1 MIVKEL
7 TGSAGCCLRNDRRID
22 LGEYRVI
29 EVHEAVGAVN
39 NSIADETRRKLS
51 KEKVFLVNLMA
62 SPGAGKTSV
71 LLRLAE
77 LLKGKYRVGVME
89 ADIDAEVDAMRMERA
104 DIPTIQVHTAG
115 RCAMDAKMTAE
126 ALEEYDHEGLDFI
139 FLENIGNLVCPA
151 EDDTGAMRNVC
162 ILSYPEGDDKPLKYP
177 LMFEVCDAVIINK
190 VDTSDFFPFDREK
203 AVERIRARN
212 PKSEIFFV
220 SAKTGE
226 GFESLVKWL
235 IEQKKREEN

>member
-1 MIVKEL
+1 
-7 TGSAGCCLRNDRRID
+7 

-39 NSIADETRRKLS
+39 DAIADETRRMLS
-51 KEKVFLVNLMA
+51 EKKVFFVNLMA

-71 LLRLAE
+71 LLKIAG
-77 LLKGKYRVGVME
+77 LLKGKYKVGVME
-89 ADIDAEVDAMRMERA
+89 ADIEAEVDAERMERA
-104 DIPTIQVHTAG
+104 DIPTIEVHTAG

-126 ALEEYDHEGLDFI
+126 ALKEYQYEGLDFI

-151 EDDTGAMRNVC
+151 EDDTGAMKNIC

-190 VDTSDFFPFDREK
+190 TDTAEFFPFDREK
-203 AVERIRARN
+203 AVKRIKDRN
-212 PKSEIFFV
+212 PASQIFFV

-226 GFESLVKWL
+226 GFEPLVKWL
-235 IEQKKREEN
+235 IEEKKREEN

>member
-1 MIVKEL
+1 M
-7 TGSAGCCLRNDRRID
+7 
-22 LGEYRVI
+22 GEFRVI

-39 NSIADETRRKLS
+39 NAIADETRRMLS
-51 KEKVFLVNLMA
+51 EKNIFLINLMA

-77 LLKGKYRVGVME
+77 LFRGKYKVGVME
-89 ADIDAEVDAMRMERA
+89 ADIDAEVDAERMERA
-104 DIPTIQVHTAG
+104 DIPTIQVHTSG
-115 RCAMDAKMTAE
+115 RCAMDAKMTAD
-126 ALEEYDHEGLDFI
+126 ALKEYPYDGLDFI

-151 EDDTGAMRNVC
+151 EDDTGAMKNVC

-190 VDTSDFFPFDREK
+190 IDTSDYFSFDREK

>member
-7 TGSAGCCLRNDRRID
+7 TGGAGCCLRNDRRID

-203 AVERIRARN
+203 AVERIHDRN

-226 GFESLVKWL
+226 GFEALTKWL
-235 IEQKKREEN
+235 IEQKEREEN

>member
-1 MIVKEL
+1 M
-7 TGSAGCCLRNDRRID
+7 
-22 LGEYRVI
+22 GEYRVI

-39 NSIADETRRKLS
+39 NAIADETRRQLS

-77 LLKGKYRVGVME
+77 LLKGKYKVGVME
-89 ADIDAEVDAMRMERA
+89 ADIDAEVDAERMERA

-126 ALEEYDHEGLDFI
+126 ALKEYDHAGLDFI

-151 EDDTGAMRNVC
+151 EDDTGAMKNVC

-190 VDTSDFFPFDREK
+190 IDTSDYFSFDREK